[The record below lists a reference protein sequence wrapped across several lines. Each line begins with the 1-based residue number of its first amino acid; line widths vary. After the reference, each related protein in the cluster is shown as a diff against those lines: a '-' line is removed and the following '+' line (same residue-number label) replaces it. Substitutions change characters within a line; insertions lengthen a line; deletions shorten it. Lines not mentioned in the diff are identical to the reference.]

1 MQFRIGIDLG
11 GTNIKAGIVN
21 ENNEILLEKSIPTL
35 VKRSADEVIR
45 DMAALVRSLIQEAG
59 IGMQTVLGAGVG
71 SPGTVDAKKGI
82 VVYSNNFGWEDIRLG
97 ECLSA
102 ALHMPVR
109 VSNDANCAA
118 LGEVRAGAAR
128 KYANCVLLTLGTGV
142 GSGIV
147 IDGHIFEG
155 AHAGGAE
162 LGHTSLVADGEECTC
177 GRRGCLEAYVS
188 ATALIRDT
196 RRAAGADPASMIW
209 RFCNG
214 DLERVNG
221 RTVFDASA
229 AGDDCA
235 RGVVDRYI
243 RYLGEGIVNAVN
255 LFRPDIV
262 LLGGGVCKQG
272 EILTKPLNAYVGR
285 HCFAGDKGF
294 IPEIGIA
301 GLENSAGII
310 GAAALIL
317 ADTEGVA
324 F

>member
-21 ENNEILLEKSIPTL
+21 ENYEILLEKSIPTL

-196 RRAAGADPASMIW
+196 RRAAGADPALS
-209 RFCNG
+209 
-214 DLERVNG
+214 
-221 RTVFDASA
+221 
-229 AGDDCA
+229 
-235 RGVVDRYI
+235 
-243 RYLGEGIVNAVN
+243 
-255 LFRPDIV
+255 
-262 LLGGGVCKQG
+262 
-272 EILTKPLNAYVGR
+272 
-285 HCFAGDKGF
+285 
-294 IPEIGIA
+294 
-301 GLENSAGII
+301 
-310 GAAALIL
+310 LIHI
-317 ADTEGVA
+317 
-324 F
+324 